1 MRSAIYCR
9 LSDDRTGEGL
19 GIERQRAD
27 CRDLVSRRGG
37 VVVGEYLDNSRSAT
51 SGRRRPEY
59 ERLLAAVDSG
69 TLDAIVAWSLDRLVR
84 RTADLERLIELCD
97 RRNVAIVLVR
107 GSDMDV
113 STPAGQLV
121 ARMLGAV
128 ARHEVDAKSDRQRR
142 ESRQRA
148 DRGLPPGGRRAFG
161 YRGTELVDGEAQAVR
176 GAYAMLLDGET
187 LTGIAAALNEFWN
200 TTVGGEWNVTGVRS
214 MLLNPRYVGQR
225 WHLGEYRGPGAWP
238 AIVDEAT
245 WEAARTILSTPG
257 RKPAGDNALR
267 WLGSGFYLCGRCQ
280 SDVPLKAT
288 YRGIVSRGTQARI
301 YKCPACSIT
310 RVAEPVDDFVSR
322 VVVER
327 LRRPDLAGLLA
338 KPDVDLRPLQVEA
351 KELRDRRK
359 AVPRLFANGTL
370 TEAEA
375 AETRQ
380 LIDDRLA
387 EIAAAF
393 SGAASKPALAELLA
407 AADPGQAWL
416 DVDNVRRQQAAVRE
430 LMTVRLLPVG
440 PGRRPFDPTTVDINW
455 KGQP

>member
-1 MRSAIYCR
+1 VRSAIYCR

-19 GIERQRAD
+19 GIERQLAD
-27 CRDLVSRRGG
+27 CRDLIARRGG
-37 VVVGEYLDNSRSAT
+37 IVAGEYLDNSRSAT
-51 SGRRRPEY
+51 SGRKRPEY
-59 ERLLAAVDSG
+59 ERLLAAVESG

-84 RTADLERLIELCD
+84 RTADLETLIETCD
-97 RRNVAIVLVR
+97 RHRVAIILVR
-107 GSDMDV
+107 GSDMDLT
-113 STPAGQLV
+113 TPSGQLV

-161 YRGTELVDGEAQAVR
+161 YRGVDLVEDEAEAVR
-176 GAYAMLLDGET
+176 GAYSMLLDGCT
-187 LTGIAAALNEFWN
+187 LTSIRDALDERFSS
-200 TTVGGEWNVTGVRS
+200 TAGGTWTVTGVRS
-214 MLLNPRYVGQR
+214 MLLNPRYCGQR

-238 AIVDEAT
+238 AIIDEAT
-245 WEAARTILSTPG
+245 WQAAKTILETPG

-267 WLGSGFYLCGRCQ
+267 WLGSGYYLCGRCKTE
-280 SDVPLKAT
+280 VTMKAT
-288 YRGIVSRGTQARI
+288 YRGIVGRGTYTRI
-301 YKCPACSIT
+301 YKCPGCSIT
-310 RVAEPVDDFVSR
+310 RVAEPIDRYVSL
-322 VVVER
+322 VAVER

-338 KPDVDLRPLQVEA
+338 KPTADLRPLQVEA

-393 SGAASKPALAELLA
+393 SGAASKPALAEVLGA
-407 AADPGQAWL
+407 EDPGQAWL
-416 DVDNVRRQQAAVRE
+416 DLTNVRRQQAVLRE

-440 PGRRPFDPTTVDINW
+440 PGRRPFDPNTVDIA
-455 KGQP
+455 